1 MQQLISFFYRNK
13 NFLFFIFLE
22 GLAFFFT
29 VQSHSFHS
37 SKFVNTANAVTGG
50 IYKKV
55 NSFSEFLHLR
65 EENEILAQENVY
77 LKNLLGKE
85 MDLNKDNFIS
95 LAEFKEIYKKHSKEH
110 TREEKK

>member
-1 MQQLISFFYRNK
+1 M
-13 NFLFFIFLE
+13 E

-37 SKFVNTANAVTGG
+37 SKFVNSANAVTGG

-85 MDLNKDNFIS
+85 MDLNKNVDS
-95 LAEFKEIYKKHSKEH
+95 LKTDSIGRNNHRSSRCRYRQGELRADLG
-110 TREEKK
+110 